1 MPGPFHDLAAEKLD
15 LVALAEL
22 QSAKLRAMLHA
33 IANGNKFY
41 KARLKSAGVKAG
53 EIAKAAIADLPFT
66 TKLDLV
72 KDQSDNAPFGTNL
85 SAPIA
90 DYTRFHQTSGSTGSP
105 LRWLDTPESW
115 DVLLRN
121 WSWIYSAAG
130 VKPKDRICFAF
141 SFGPFLGFWTAF
153 EAAVRYGALCFP
165 AGGLSTSAR
174 LRFMLDNGI
183 TVVCCTPT
191 YALRMAEVAA
201 DEKVNIA
208 LSPVRLLLVAGEPG
222 GSVPQT
228 RARIEESWGARC
240 VDHYGMT
247 EVGPACFECEKN
259 RGRLHII
266 ESEYIAECIDPKS
279 GKAVADGESGEL
291 VLTNLGRT
299 ASPVIRYRTGDIV
312 RMKRHAPCACGRS
325 FLSLEGGILGRVD
338 DMLLVRGVNV
348 YPSGVEEVVRR
359 FPEIAEFRVE
369 VDQQRAMTELK
380 VIIEVNGD
388 ADEAA
393 IVSKKLAAEFQ
404 RVFSLRIPIEL
415 AAAGSLPRFEMKAR
429 RWVRVRE

>member
-15 LVALAEL
+15 AAALAEL
-22 QSAKLRAMLHA
+22 QAAKLRALLHV
-33 IANGNKFY
+33 IAAGNKFY
-41 KARLKSAGVKAG
+41 KARLKTAGLKAG
-53 EIAKAAIADLPFT
+53 DIAKASFSELPYTTKADLIN
-66 TKLDLV
+66 
-72 KDQSDNAPFGTNL
+72 DQAKNAPFGTNL
-85 SAPIA
+85 SAPMS

-121 WSWIYSAAG
+121 WSWIYFAAG
-130 VKPKDRICFAF
+130 VKPKDRLCFTF
-141 SFGPFLGFWTAF
+141 SFGPFIGFWTAF
-153 EAAVRYGALCFP
+153 ESAVRYGALCFP

-191 YALRMAEVAA
+191 YALRMAEIAA
-201 DEKVNIA
+201 EEKVNIA

-228 RARIEESWGARC
+228 RARIEEAWGARC

-247 EVGPACFECEKN
+247 EVGPACFECEKT
-259 RGRLHII
+259 RGRLHVI
-266 ESEYIAECIDPKS
+266 ESEYIAECIDPKT
-279 GKAVADGESGEL
+279 GKAVSDGESGEL
-291 VLTNLGRT
+291 VLTNLSRT
-299 ASPVIRYRTGDIV
+299 ASPALRYRTGDIV

-325 FLSLEGGILGRVD
+325 FLALEGGILGRVD

-380 VIIEVNGD
+380 VIIEVSGD
-388 ADEAA
+388 PDEAA
-393 IVSKKLAAEFQ
+393 GVSRQLAAEFQ

-415 AAAGSLPRFEMKAR
+415 TPPGSLPRFEMKAK

>member
-1 MPGPFHDLAAEKLD
+1 MPGPFHDLAAEKLEPA
-15 LVALAEL
+15 ALAEL
-22 QSAKLRAMLHA
+22 QAAKLRALLHA
-33 IANGNKFY
+33 IGSGNRFY
-41 KARLKSAGVKAG
+41 KARLKTAGVKAG
-53 EIAKAAIADLPFT
+53 EIAKVELSELPFT
-66 TKLDLV
+66 TKTELLS
-72 KDQSDNAPFGTNL
+72 DQSKNAPFGTNL
-85 SAPIA
+85 SFPIA

-121 WSWIYSAAG
+121 WSSIYSAAG
-130 VKPKDRICFAF
+130 VKPKDRVCFTF

-201 DEKVNIA
+201 AEKINIS

-228 RARIEESWGARC
+228 RARIEEAWGAKC

-247 EVGPACFECEKN
+247 EVGPTCFECEKN

-266 ESEYIAECIDPKS
+266 ESEYIAECIDPKT
-279 GKAVADGESGEL
+279 GKAVSDGESGEL
-291 VLTNLGRT
+291 VLTNLGRI

-312 RMKRHAPCACGRS
+312 RMKRHTPCSCGRN
-325 FLSLEGGILGRVD
+325 FLALEGGILGRVD
-338 DMLLVRGVNV
+338 DMLVVRGVNI

-388 ADEAA
+388 SDEAA
-393 IVSKKLAAEFQ
+393 DVSKKLAAEFQ
-404 RVFSLRIPIEL
+404 RVFSLRIPIDL
-415 AAAGSLPRFEMKAR
+415 AAPGSLPRFEMKAK